1 MAHTQ
6 KNSIIIAVIYIL
18 LATGCYHL
26 ANCHPVGVWML
37 LLTTPSPSSL

>member
-1 MAHTQ
+1 MSHTHM
-6 KNSIIIAVIYIL
+6 NSIFIAVIYVL
-18 LATGCYHL
+18 LAIGCYHL